1 MFQCHPRL
9 QILKEYFMT
18 QDPKRMPQLGA
29 VSIIA
34 TTSVGMLHWL
44 LGLGQRLEPQQPIVT
59 RVDSVVATVAWR
71 RRRCQS
77 KLRCTMTAVM

>member
-1 MFQCHPRL
+1 MSQYHPRL

-18 QDPKRMPQLGA
+18 QDPKRTPRLGA

-34 TTSVGMLHWL
+34 ATSVGMLHWL
-44 LGLGQRLEPQQPIVT
+44 LELGQRLEPQQPIVI
-59 RVDSVVATVAWR
+59 RVDSVAATVVWR

>member
-1 MFQCHPRL
+1 
-9 QILKEYFMT
+9 MT

-44 LGLGQRLEPQQPIVT
+44 LELGQQLEPQQPIVT

-71 RRRCQS
+71 RHQCQL